1 MNSSHLGPTWVDPRS
16 PALPTPAW
24 PAPAHPPVRPASLW
38 LRTLAAVWKWVW
50 GALLSTFFLGGFLV
64 AGWTARAA
72 RRQTLLTWWRRSPVR
87 ASGQSFHEFLAQDPA
102 LAEWVTWPR
111 WILGTP
117 AGSASVSH
125 PGQPGPLRRAWSR
138 AFGGLLANA
147 RLGLA
152 MIATTAVVTLP
163 GALLW
168 ATAWYAGWQNSFN
181 KGYENAWFGPTM
193 YFLGMGLF
201 SVAMLYVPLAQ
212 ARLASTGDWR
222 RFFDTQ
228 VVMTLIRRRWLASAG
243 LAVIWGLVSGG
254 ALILK
259 TLPAFAQYVPD
270 LADLS
275 PAEALKQ
282 SQDFFFLAALVFFP
296 AYVLLRLL
304 AARIYASGLRD
315 AFQSGALG
323 EESLGP
329 EEWRSLNRLGLLTPL
344 GQAAPGRFLRLA
356 RWLATRAGQI
366 TAATVVFA
374 GWFAFSF
381 LVAVSEF
388 AARTELG
395 RGWWNQPMIQV
406 PWFDYTPGR
415 LRALARENPGTEVPT
430 PSETLPSETAVP
442 DLPTDADR

>member
-1 MNSSHLGPTWVDPRS
+1 MNSPNLGPPLVDPRS
-16 PALPTPAW
+16 PALPTTDG
-24 PAPAHPPVRPASLW
+24 PAPAHTPVRRAPLW
-38 LRTLAAVWKWVW
+38 LRALAAVWKLVW

-72 RRQTLLTWWRRSPVR
+72 RRHTLHTWWRRSPLR
-87 ASGQSFHEFLAQDPA
+87 ASGRSFHDFLAQDPA
-102 LAEWVTWPR
+102 LAEWITWPR

-117 AGSASVSH
+117 ALATSVSH
-125 PGQPGPLRRAWSR
+125 PVRPGRLRRAGAR

-147 RLGLA
+147 RLGVA

-181 KGYENAWFGPTM
+181 KGYENAWFGPTL
-193 YFLGMGLF
+193 YLLGMGLF
-201 SVAMLYVPLAQ
+201 SAAMLYVPLAQ

-243 LAVIWGLVSGG
+243 LAIVWGLVSGV

-259 TLPAFAQYVPD
+259 SLPTLAQYVPD
-270 LADLS
+270 LANLS
-275 PAEALKQ
+275 PAEALKS
-282 SQDFFFLAALVFFP
+282 SQDFFFVAAFLFFP

-304 AARIYASGLRD
+304 AARVYASGLRD

-323 EESLGP
+323 EEALGP

-344 GQAAPGRFLRLA
+344 GHAAPGRFLRLA
-356 RWLATRAGQI
+356 RWLATRAGQV

-381 LVAVSEF
+381 FVAVSEF
-388 AARTELG
+388 AAKTEHG

-415 LRALARENPGTEVPT
+415 LRALARENSGSDDPD
-430 PSETLPSETAVP
+430 PSEPAAPDLPSE
-442 DLPTDADR
+442 ADR